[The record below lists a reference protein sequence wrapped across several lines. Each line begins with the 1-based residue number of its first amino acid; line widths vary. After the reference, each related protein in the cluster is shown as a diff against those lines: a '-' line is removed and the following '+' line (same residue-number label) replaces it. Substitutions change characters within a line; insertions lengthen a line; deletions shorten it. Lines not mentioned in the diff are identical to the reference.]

1 MINIRQKQ
9 TKKAFTLV
17 ELSLAI
23 AFISLLLIIMAAL
36 IMGLISIYRKGI
48 AINSINTVGRSII
61 EDITNSV
68 AESGRYNSGD
78 PKTICENFYRGN
90 ESAISECVDDK
101 ARHFITQ
108 NFTYDKSG
116 VGNTPRFGIFCT
128 GSYSYIW
135 NSGDAIN
142 DNKKV
147 SIKYNHGAKK
157 VLDFRLL
164 KVKDASRN
172 ACKKFIKT
180 DEYKLGSATGVSELD
195 LDISPAE
202 DPVDLIAKSDNTLA
216 LYYLYVSDPTV
227 NNSSSNIF
235 YSGTFVLA
243 TLEGGVNIMQ
253 AGNYCKPPGDYNSN
267 FDYCAINKFNFATQA
282 IGGI

>member
-1 MINIRQKQ
+1 
-9 TKKAFTLV
+9 
-17 ELSLAI
+17 
-23 AFISLLLIIMAAL
+23 
-36 IMGLISIYRKGI
+36 MG
-48 AINSINTVGRSII
+48 VRS
-61 EDITNSV
+61 
-68 AESGRYNSGD
+68 
-78 PKTICENFYRGN
+78 
-90 ESAISECVDDK
+90 
-101 ARHFITQ
+101 H
-108 NFTYDKSG
+108 
-116 VGNTPRFGIFCT
+116 
-128 GSYSYIW
+128 SY
-135 NSGDAIN
+135 

-267 FDYCAINKFNFATQA
+267 FDYCAINKFVIIRIRFNKSPFVSWVKTFH
-282 IGGI
+282 IRSTKYGFDNNVCDSL